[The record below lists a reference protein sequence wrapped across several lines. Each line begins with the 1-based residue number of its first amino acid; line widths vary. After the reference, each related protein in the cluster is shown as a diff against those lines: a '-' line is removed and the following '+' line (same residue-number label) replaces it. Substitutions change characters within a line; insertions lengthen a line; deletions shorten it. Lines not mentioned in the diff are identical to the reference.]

1 MAQIDDLLAH
11 KYSLIREIKFLYSKL
26 EDHDTGHIRTAISV
40 LEERVKEIDEFFDDV
55 TKKSKHLMNGIA
67 KWDTIMSKPGNL

>member
-1 MAQIDDLLAH
+1 MDYALHLVSH
-11 KYSLIREIKFLYSKL
+11 KHALIKEIKFLYTKL

-40 LEERVKEIDEFFDDV
+40 LEERVKEIDEFFNDV
-55 TKKSKHLMNGIA
+55 TKKSMHLMNGIA